1 MLTVLQI
8 AEFELIDLLKNSP
21 WLAPPVA
28 IAWVM
33 SRFQNQRDKDRSETE
48 AVMHSEYRK
57 QIRTQNDAHAEQ
69 IRHAYAVQQETNQ
82 VIRELTAEI
91 ARINYG
97 NDGRNRHASK

>member
-1 MLTVLQI
+1 
-8 AEFELIDLLKNSP
+8 
-21 WLAPPVA
+21 
-28 IAWVM
+28 
-33 SRFQNQRDKDRSETE
+33 
-48 AVMHSEYRK
+48 MHSEYRK